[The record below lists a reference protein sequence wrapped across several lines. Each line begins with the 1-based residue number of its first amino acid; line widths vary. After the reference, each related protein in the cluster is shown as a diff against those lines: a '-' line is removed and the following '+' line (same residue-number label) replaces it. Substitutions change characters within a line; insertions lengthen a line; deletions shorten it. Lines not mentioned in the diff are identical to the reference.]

1 MRRENTDG
9 WEEARKERGK
19 KKRKKAEKC
28 CKGRRKMRNKER
40 GK

>member
-19 KKRKKAEKC
+19 KKKKELKSAAKEGEK
-28 CKGRRKMRNKER
+28 
-40 GK
+40 